1 MAKKVITQDEI
12 TQIAGY
18 VRQGV
23 DIETAAHASAVSVH
37 LVLEYLEAG
46 YYEKMRRDEGEKKPR
61 KTKEAALQLYA
72 AVTQARAQSV
82 INNITKINE
91 ADDWKAAKWLLETTT
106 PSLYSQ
112 KAANMLVRDTKG
124 EIE

>member
-1 MAKKVITQDEI
+1 MAKKVITQEEI

-37 LVLEYLEAG
+37 LVLEYLETG
-46 YYEKMRRDEGEKKPR
+46 YYEKMRRDEGNKAR

>member
-46 YYEKMRRDEGEKKPR
+46 YYEKMRRDEGNKAR

-72 AVTQARAQSV
+72 AITQARAQSV

-124 EIE
+124 AIE